1 MEEITKESIIQKL
14 LEEKSLLVDQLKQ
27 THQELNQSQTQHFMD
42 REKFN
47 VLYNSQQSVIQQL
60 KQNEINN
67 LQKIETL
74 SQEIAKLQIQNAIKE
89 TEPPKQM
96 HLQSS
101 VAVDGILKLVPE
113 NKRME
118 ASILLDE
125 FNKFNENEHILFVQY
140 LKQELEEEGI
150 NVFSKEE
157 KNTQLK
163 EGFKKIQEEAI
174 NELKR
179 CEEVITK
186 KNETIELLKREN
198 EELENALVK
207 QKGSDNDNFKINLP
221 FKQEIIRENEE
232 LTERLTNIQ
241 IEFDNFKKK
250 KDEELKKSTES
261 LDWDEMKKKV
271 EKMYELQQENSQL
284 KLKLNNDTLF
294 NNSRTEIKLSEMKRQ
309 LNVSEELNEK
319 RKEEITRLQKENEDL
334 ENKQQQLIKDS
345 NFYQSVVVS
354 AKQETEH
361 WKSMW
366 QELQGEFKISTI
378 AKIDLENQIESLKST
393 NNVLEQK
400 IKAFEGKFDPI
411 STNQDLIKEKE
422 DTIEMLTIEK
432 QCLQKRVECL
442 EKEQT
447 ENIAKQNQLVQTIW
461 KNKEKVDRVDETTS
475 SLQKKIGELLFDLK
489 REEEQ
494 RKILEENEKECKTEI
509 EELKKENTTKQ
520 IELQEIIHSKEQ
532 EVQSIKNEY
541 ESIKLE
547 KEKKEIQIQEIQK
560 NVEELTEVK
569 KEKEEN
575 DILLKSIQNKLK
587 ELKIEINSNEE
598 INIGLQALI
607 EVQKGF
613 EEKQN
618 DLKQKET
625 LFKQQIEE
633 QNMNLTKLE
642 GIIGTVIHQQGIDET
657 SKNIILYLQQENN
670 RLHQLIS
677 LNDSQNKFIK
687 SNEQEDKLKIEI
699 EYLKEK
705 VQIEQTEK
713 DEWKKRMQELY
724 NKKDVV
730 PKSQLEIK
738 EKELEKQN
746 QVIEEMEM
754 ANKENKQKITNLKT
768 DINNQLKKYQ
778 SEIQE
783 QQQKQKQM
791 EEEFNNKTQKWKIE
805 KEKLQ
810 EELNEIRSQLQKR
823 KDPFKE
829 NPDSIDA
836 FKNRLTNRN
845 PQNPIERIVQEQKQP
860 VISTTQF
867 NNIFNETIQKKEETI
882 STTDNLS
889 KVELLTNLKP
899 KINEQ
904 QTQKVDESKS
914 INDEIVNTSDENE
927 NENSMEQID
936 SNESG
941 SEEQSQM
948 ENDDTKPTTQL
959 NLNIFDIPKQEDKDN
974 PFLKLQQISNSQPT
988 KETKS
993 STTFTSLFNTPKT
1006 DFSAFLSSD
1015 TKSQDNNIFSNFVL
1029 NNPPQIQTNNTQEP
1043 SIVKDSIVSN
1053 AQQKI
1058 DQIGLKSD
1066 EFFPFGDTALIKN
1079 NLKPSPSPQIDFQ
1092 VGSCLRVKQFSLPSP
1107 VLNKEMAQQIQ
1118 TQNKEQEQQ
1127 KRLETLKANSASNKR
1142 NGLNLPSSFH

>member
-14 LEEKSLLVDQLKQ
+14 LEEKSLLIDQLKQ
-27 THQELNQSQTQHFMD
+27 THQELNQSQTHYFMD

-74 SQEIAKLQIQNAIKE
+74 SQEIAKLQVQNAIKE

-96 HLQSS
+96 HIQNS
-101 VAVDGILKLVPE
+101 VAVDGILKLIPE

-157 KNTQLK
+157 REIQLK
-163 EGFKKIQEEAI
+163 EIIQKIKEEAI

-179 CEEVITK
+179 CEEGIIK
-186 KNETIELLKREN
+186 KNEIIELLKREN

-207 QKGSDNDNFKINLP
+207 QKGNDNDNFKINLP

-232 LTERLTNIQ
+232 LTEKLANTQ
-241 IEFDNFKKK
+241 IELDSLKKK
-250 KDEELKKSTES
+250 KIEELKKSSES
-261 LDWDEMKKKV
+261 SDWDEMKKKV

-284 KLKLNNDTLF
+284 KLQLSNDALF

-345 NFYQSVVVS
+345 NYYQSVVVS

-378 AKIDLENQIESLKST
+378 AKVDLENQLESLKST

-411 STNQDLIKEKE
+411 STNIDLVKEKE

-432 QCLQKRVECL
+432 QCLQKRVEYL

-447 ENIAKQNQLVQTIW
+447 ENIAKQNQLVQIIW
-461 KNKEKVDRVDETTS
+461 KNKEKVDCVDETTS

-489 REEEQ
+489 KEEEQ
-494 RKILEENEKECKTEI
+494 RKILEENEKQCKNEI
-509 EELKKENTTKQ
+509 DELKKEVTTKQ
-520 IELQEIIHSKEQ
+520 LELKEIADSKEQ

-541 ESIKLE
+541 ETIKLE

-560 NVEELTEVK
+560 NVEELTKIK

-575 DILLKSIQNKLK
+575 DILLRGIQNKLK
-587 ELKIEINSNEE
+587 ELKIEIKSNEE

-607 EVQKGF
+607 EAQKGF
-613 EEKQN
+613 EEKQL
-618 DLKQKET
+618 DLKRKES

-642 GIIGTVIHQQGIDET
+642 GIIGNVIHQQGIDET

-705 VQIEQTEK
+705 IQIEQAEN
-713 DEWKKRMQELY
+713 DEWKKRMEELY

-730 PKSQLEIK
+730 PKSQLVIK
-738 EKELEKQN
+738 EKEIETQK
-746 QVIEEMEM
+746 QVIEKMQNE
-754 ANKENKQKITNLKT
+754 NKENEQEISNLKT

-791 EEEFNNKTQKWKIE
+791 EEEINNKTQKWKIE

-810 EELNEIRSQLQKR
+810 EELNETRSQLQKS

-829 NPDSIDA
+829 SPDAIDA

-845 PQNPIERIVQEQKQP
+845 TQNPIERFAQEQKQP
-860 VISTTQF
+860 IITTTQF
-867 NNIFNETIQKKEETI
+867 SNIFNETTQKKEEI
-882 STTDNLS
+882 PSNTDNFS
-889 KVELLTNLKP
+889 KVEPLTTLKL
-899 KINEQ
+899 KQNEQ
-904 QTQKVDESKS
+904 QTQKVDENKNT
-914 INDEIVNTSDENE
+914 NDETVNTSDENE
-927 NENSMEQID
+927 HSMEQVD

-948 ENDDTKPTTQL
+948 ENDDIKPIPQL
-959 NLNIFDIPKQEDKDN
+959 NLNVFDMPNHEDKDN
-974 PFLKLQQISNSQPT
+974 PLLKLQQLSNSQPQPT
-988 KETKS
+988 QETKS
-993 STTFTSLFNTPKT
+993 NTSLTSLFSIPKT
-1006 DFSAFLSSD
+1006 DFSSFLSSD
-1015 TKSQDNNIFSNFVL
+1015 TKPQDSNAFSKFVF
-1029 NNPPQIQTNNTQEP
+1029 NNPPQSQTNNTQE
-1043 SIVKDSIVSN
+1043 SSTIKDSIISN
-1053 AQQKI
+1053 TQQKI

-1066 EFFPFGDTALIKN
+1066 ELFPFGDTLTTKN
-1079 NLKPSPSPQIDFQ
+1079 DSEPSPSPQIDFQ
-1092 VGSCLRVKQFSLPSP
+1092 IGSCLRVKQFSLPSL
-1107 VLNKEMAQQIQ
+1107 VLNKEKAQQIQ
-1118 TQNKEQEQQ
+1118 AQNKEQEQQ
-1127 KRLETLKANSASNKR
+1127 KRLENLKANTASNKR
-1142 NGLNLPSSFH
+1142 NGLNLPPSFH